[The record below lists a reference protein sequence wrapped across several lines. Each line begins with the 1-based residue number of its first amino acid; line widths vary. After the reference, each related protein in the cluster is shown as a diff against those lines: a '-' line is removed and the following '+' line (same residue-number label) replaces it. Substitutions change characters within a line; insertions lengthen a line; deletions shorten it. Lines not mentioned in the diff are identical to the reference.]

1 MGMVNGQNGGLDG
14 GAADR
19 EGENEEGEVEG
30 DSAPAAFSVHYA
42 PLFLSLRLSDWL
54 AQNETK
60 SFQEI
65 LHARKHKWAAAVCPE
80 RAAWML

>member
-1 MGMVNGQNGGLDG
+1 MGMVNGQNGWWVG

-19 EGENEEGEVEG
+19 EGKLRAIQLLLPFR
-30 DSAPAAFSVHYA
+30 SIML

>member
-1 MGMVNGQNGGLDG
+1 MGMVNGQNGWRVG

-19 EGENEEGEVEG
+19 EGEVEG

>member
-1 MGMVNGQNGGLDG
+1 MGMVNGQNGWWVG

-19 EGENEEGEVEG
+19 EGEVEG

-80 RAAWML
+80 RAAWKL